1 MAAST
6 QLVRDKVTTGMEIPP
21 FPYKREF
28 IDPEE
33 LWKNAVS
40 LDLVRVE
47 VITLPKDMNSWRS
60 IPRGFEWKFQGETVA
75 FVTTEPCYSM
85 VNKLV
90 DYFSE
95 EARMHASRKDRMSPY
110 DYYMT
115 HYPEI
120 LTQAQQYQSVART
133 KGDDRPLKHWLREAV
148 YLNGKGLECT
158 TFKIAVTKALFR
170 YFGSKV
176 VLDPSAGW
184 GDRCLGAAAAGVT
197 IYHGVDPNPRLRKAY
212 DEMIGFIHAHN
223 PELQYSIVSEDFLK
237 VELTPG
243 SYDTIFTSPPF
254 FDFEIYSDDPK
265 QSVHGRGTID
275 KWTNEFFYPYLRKA
289 WDALATGGYFIIY
302 MSDTK
307 AGKYASNMHQ
317 FVTKDLKGNFL
328 GIIALTDEEKSYGY
342 PIWCWRK

>member
-1 MAAST
+1 MT
-6 QLVRDKVTTGMEIPP
+6 QVPP

-33 LWKNAVS
+33 LWRNAVS

-47 VITLPKDMNSWRS
+47 VITLPSSMRSWRS
-60 IPRGFEWKFQGETVA
+60 IPRGFVWKFQGETVA
-75 FVTTEPCYSM
+75 FVTTKACYDM

-95 EARMHASRKDRMSPY
+95 EARMYASRKGRQSPY
-110 DYYMT
+110 DYYVKN
-115 HYPEI
+115 YDKI
-120 LTQAQQYQSVART
+120 LIQAQQYDQEARA
-133 KGDDRPLKHWLREAV
+133 KGDIRPIKHWVREAV

-158 TFKIAVTKALFR
+158 TFKIAVSKALFK

-184 GDRCLGAAAAGVT
+184 GDRCLGAAAAGVKV
-197 IYHGVDPNPRLRKAY
+197 YHGIDPNPRLRKAH
-212 DEMIGFIHAHN
+212 DEMIAFIQAHN
-223 PELQYSIVSEDFLK
+223 QEMDYTIVSEDFLK
-237 VELTPG
+237 VELTPD
-243 SYDTIFTSPPF
+243 SYDTVFTSPPF
-254 FDFEIYSDDPK
+254 FDFEIYSNDSK
-265 QSVHGRGTID
+265 QSIYGRETIE

-289 WDALATGGYFIIY
+289 WQALAPNGHFIIY

-307 AGKYASNMHQ
+307 VGKYSTNMHR
-317 FVTKDLKGNFL
+317 FVTKELKGNFL